1 MSRLPAPCHLITS
14 QQAPFL
20 PLMLSQHP
28 SNKII
33 PLAKDRRTLCRLPL
47 SSAPHKR
54 QASFLCPLEA
64 LPVFLSSL
72 SRGRLQVRP
81 SVLGMALLCA
91 CLCWPGSSVL
101 FRAHRRSSGCCSYHD
116 LVRACVVPP
125 VQYNVWNPGGPQP
138 ALSEGK
144 RHERMFSHIIISSG
158 CTVGYYR
165 NIT

>member
-14 QQAPFL
+14 QQAPSL
-20 PLMLSQHP
+20 PPMLSQHP

-72 SRGRLQVRP
+72 SRGCLQVRP
-81 SVLGMALLCA
+81 VSSGWPCSVPVCVGLAPLFFLGHVGEALGAAPITTWSEL
-91 CLCWPGSSVL
+91 VL
-101 FRAHRRSSGCCSYHD
+101 FLQCSTTSGTLGVPSQH
-116 LVRACVVPP
+116 LVREKGMSVCFPISLFP
-125 VQYNVWNPGGPQP
+125 VGAQ
-138 ALSEGK
+138 
-144 RHERMFSHIIISSG
+144 
-158 CTVGYYR
+158 
-165 NIT
+165 